1 MLRID
6 YARGRYNLL
15 TCKVP
20 VKVSNSYVSILF
32 LFDSEYQAEDFI
44 EFVTLCNDDEL
55 FILKREFNG
64 QFVNHRK

>member
-6 YARGRYNLL
+6 YAHGRYNLL

-20 VKVSNSYVSILF
+20 VRVSNSYVTVLF

-44 EFVTLCNDDEL
+44 EFVQLYDDDEL
-55 FILKREFNG
+55 FQLKQAFNG
-64 QFVNHRK
+64 QLVNHRK